1 MTVNQERPRDVAG
14 IFKQRS
20 AGLLLHPTSLPGPLL
35 SGDIGHNAYR
45 FIEFLNG
52 IGIKVWQ
59 MLPLGPTHDDR
70 SPYQCLSAHAANPE
84 LISLDWLVDRQWLE
98 IASIDLPLDDKSYR
112 SACLLQAKANFYQ
125 QKDEKWF
132 SQLATF
138 KKEHVAWLEDYA
150 LYIALKKQY
159 RGVAWFAWPEKLA
172 HRDMVTMNE
181 SAAQL
186 SDEIEQVIFEQFIF
200 FTQWHELHEY
210 AARHDVKL
218 FGDMP
223 IFVAHDSADVW
234 ASRQNFLVDENG
246 VMPFVAGVPPDAFSE
261 TGQRWG
267 NPLYDWAY
275 MSADGFAWWK
285 RRFTTQL
292 SLFDLLRIDHFR
304 GLEACWMIPADED
317 TAMNGH
323 WQQTPGNELLA
334 VLFESFPYLPLVA
347 EDLGVITDEV
357 IALKNSYSL
366 PGMKVLQFAFDGNN
380 NNPHLPHHQLSN
392 DLVYTGTHDNDTT
405 LGWASDENNYNRT
418 FFEQYA
424 DCGDT
429 SVEEKVHVML
439 RMAMASPSCI
449 AVIPMQDLLMLGS
462 EARMNVPGTVGDNWQ
477 WRFEWSQL
485 KPEMVDSIKH
495 YIESNQR

>member
-1 MTVNQERPRDVAG
+1 MTANQERPRDIAG

-20 AGLLLHPTSLPGPLL
+20 AGMLLHPTSLPGPLL
-35 SGDIGHNAYR
+35 SGEIGHNAYR

-84 LISLDWLVDRQWLE
+84 LISLDWLVDRRWLVL
-98 IASIDLPLDDKSYR
+98 ASITLPLDDKGYR
-112 SACLLQAKANFYQ
+112 RACLLQAKANFYQ
-125 QKDEKWF
+125 QKCKEWF
-132 SQLATF
+132 AQLEAF

-150 LYIALKKQY
+150 LYVALKKKY
-159 RGVAWFAWPEKLA
+159 RGAAWFAWPTKLA
-172 HRDMVTMNE
+172 QRDMAAMSE

-186 SDEIEQVIFEQFIF
+186 SDEIEQVIFEQFVF
-200 FTQWHELHEY
+200 FTQWHELREY

-234 ASRQNFLVDENG
+234 ANRQNFLMDENG

-267 NPLYDWAY
+267 NPLYDWRH
-275 MSADGFAWWK
+275 MVSDDFKWWK
-285 RRFTTQL
+285 GRFATQL
-292 SLFDLLRIDHFR
+292 SLFDLVRIDHFR
-304 GLEACWMIPADED
+304 GLEACWMIPANED

-323 WQQTPGNELLA
+323 WQKTPGDELLA
-334 VLFESFPYLPLVA
+334 ALFESFPYLPLVA

-380 NNPHLPHHQLSN
+380 DNPHLPHHQLNN

-405 LGWASDENNYNRT
+405 LGWVSDENNYNRT
-418 FFEQYA
+418 FFEQYTGCDGA
-424 DCGDT
+424 
-429 SVEEKVHVML
+429 SAEEKVHVMI
-439 RMAMASPSCI
+439 RMAMASPSCL

-477 WRFEWSQL
+477 WRFEWSQV
-485 KPEMVDSIKH
+485 KPEMVDSIKL

>member
-1 MTVNQERPRDVAG
+1 MTVNQALSRNVAG

-20 AGLLLHPTSLPGPLL
+20 AGILLHPTSLPGPLL

-59 MLPLGPTHDDR
+59 MLPLGPTHEDR

-98 IASIDLPLDDKSYR
+98 LASITLPLDDKGYR
-112 SACLLQAKANFYQ
+112 GACLLQAKANFYQ
-125 QKDEKWF
+125 QQCEEWF
-132 SQLATF
+132 AQLAIF
-138 KKEHVAWLEDYA
+138 KKGQVAWLEDYA
-150 LYIALKKQY
+150 LYVALKKKY
-159 RGVAWFAWPEKLA
+159 RGAAWFAWPAKLA
-172 HRDMVTMNE
+172 QRDMAAM
-181 SAAQL
+181 SASIAQL
-186 SDEIEQVIFEQFIF
+186 SDEIEQVIFEQFVF

-234 ASRQNFLVDENG
+234 ASRQNFLMDKNG

-267 NPLYDWAY
+267 NPLYDWEY
-275 MSADGFAWWK
+275 MASDDFEWWK
-285 RRFTTQL
+285 GRFATQL
-292 SLFDLLRIDHFR
+292 TLFDLIRIDHFR

-323 WQQTPGNELLA
+323 WQKTPGDELLA
-334 VLFESFPYLPLVA
+334 ALFESFPYLPLVA

-357 IALKNSYSL
+357 IALKNSYLL

-380 NNPHLPHHQLSN
+380 DNPHLPHHQLNN

-405 LGWASDENNYNRT
+405 LGWACDENSYNRT

-424 DCGDT
+424 GCGGA

-439 RMAMASPSCI
+439 RMAMASPSCL